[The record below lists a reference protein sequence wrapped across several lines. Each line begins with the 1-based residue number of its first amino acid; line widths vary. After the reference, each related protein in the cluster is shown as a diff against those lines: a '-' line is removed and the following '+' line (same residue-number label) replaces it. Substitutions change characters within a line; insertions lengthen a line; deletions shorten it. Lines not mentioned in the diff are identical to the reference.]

1 MNSERKSECFKR
13 LAVQPL
19 SANPKQPILRPCL
32 YTAEWNNLFAA
43 SYVFE
48 KTIRH
53 TLVESGHY
61 RPVVKAHNNFIRL
74 SEEWTEKG
82 LEEYLKS
89 L

>member
-1 MNSERKSECFKR
+1 MFQKVSRSEAIQ
-13 LAVQPL
+13 LL
-19 SANPKQPILRPCL
+19 LANPKQPILRPCL
-32 YTAEWNNLFAA
+32 YTAEWNNLLAA

-53 TLVESGHY
+53 TLVEKLENGHY
-61 RPVVKAHNNFIRL
+61 RAVVKAHNNFIRL